1 MQVQICIK
9 QSTPKELTK
18 DGEES
23 CWMSARNVLQGRE
36 KRAREKLPL
45 LEHPGVMHCARY
57 MASFYV
63 FSSWKYDQGEC
74 GMSIFNGGNG
84 YGQSINQE

>member
-18 DGEES
+18 DEES

-36 KRAREKLPL
+36 KRVREKLPL
-45 LEHPGVMHCARY
+45 LEHPGVMHRARY
-57 MASFYV
+57 VASFYV
-63 FSSWKYDQGEC
+63 FSS
-74 GMSIFNGGNG
+74 
-84 YGQSINQE
+84 